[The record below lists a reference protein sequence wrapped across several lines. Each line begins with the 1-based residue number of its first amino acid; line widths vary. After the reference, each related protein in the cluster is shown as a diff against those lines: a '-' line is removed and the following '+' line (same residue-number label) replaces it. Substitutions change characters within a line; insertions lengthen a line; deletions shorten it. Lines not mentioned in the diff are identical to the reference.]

1 MAKIAWR
8 PPETVATAG
17 LVSVIIEPG
26 KVTERMWLEALPDRT
41 VEMALQEP
49 YPMAAA
55 EQACRVLGLA
65 LTERPY
71 ELGAG
76 VAEHFDMGGIPAPG
90 DSHRERS
97 LSSGS
102 HRVNRSGL
110 VGGHGSSHGTWIR
123 AGLKTAASWPMV
135 PANFE
140 NQ

>member
-26 KVTERMWLEALPDRT
+26 NVTERMWLEALPDRT

-71 ELGAG
+71 ELGQFLVDGNWELQEWLSTSIWEESPPPAIVTENAPSAAG
-76 VAEHFDMGGIPAPG
+76 AIE
-90 DSHRERS
+90 
-97 LSSGS
+97 
-102 HRVNRSGL
+102 
-110 VGGHGSSHGTWIR
+110 
-123 AGLKTAASWPMV
+123 
-135 PANFE
+135 
-140 NQ
+140 